1 MEEEEEEIPEPGE
14 GEALDKQAVCH
25 IVEVVETDVQLNQQL
40 VAESQVAQECQDQ
53 QLPADVNL
61 ALGEDPEGAV
71 VEHEGMEIE
80 PEIGGARSLQ
90 DVLIASDLQK
100 FLPTDKDDENEL
112 FKRIQKLSPHLEGF
126 SAFVRIGEGLLS
138 RASVTGQVRTRNQQ
152 QILEHE
158 LAEARTE
165 FVCSQGRQSRLA
177 LWQDFSNR
185 VEEAL
190 KPVEG
195 PKPDSAEIVSAGAKK
210 IQAVSP
216 SSFRSANGDRICQLL
231 LVKPFLAGGSEGPL
245 RLGVVVG
252 AWRGGKSKKQHVWP
266 EGHLPVSSATKVHVR
281 LLTPQG
287 EKNQNGDQLCVAS
300 SVSAVLS
307 LGAHD
312 GSILLEVPTA
322 CYTVEYTDT
331 HLMIWIS
338 KKTVQA
344 LSKINQACVPF
355 HAKKKNQE
363 AVAVKA
369 FFSEDDFG
377 RTATGMKNVQLY
389 LQQMKRDYEKIF
401 PALENEKG
409 NLILRNDIQVTFS
422 EILARASSYFKKY
435 LKGSE
440 HWKGL
445 TKEYQQLPYLCQ
457 HYGSVIFLEFYST

>member
-1 MEEEEEEIPEPGE
+1 MFGVSLRQDVEEEEEEIPEPVE
-14 GEALDKQAVCH
+14 GESLDKHAVCH
-25 IVEVVETDVQLNQQL
+25 IVEVVETDVQLNQQIIAATQDL
-40 VAESQVAQECQDQ
+40 KESKEQSLQ
-53 QLPADVNL
+53 ADVDL
-61 ALGEDPEGAV
+61 FLSEDPECEV
-71 VEHEGMEIE
+71 VEEEGMTIV
-80 PEIGGARSLQ
+80 PEIGSSRSLRE
-90 DVLIASDLQK
+90 VLIASDLQG
-100 FLPTDKDDENEL
+100 FLPTDKDDENQL
-112 FKRIQKLSPHLEGF
+112 FKRIQKMSPHLGNF

-190 KPVEG
+190 KPVEV
-195 PKPDSAEIVSAGAKK
+195 PKPDSEETISAGAKK
-210 IQAVSP
+210 IQAIAP
-216 SSFRSANGDRICQLL
+216 SSFHSANGARTCQLL

-287 EKNQNGDQLCVAS
+287 QKNEKGDQLCVAS

-331 HLMIWIS
+331 QLIIWIS

-355 HAKKKNQE
+355 HAKKKNQDS
-363 AVAVKA
+363 VAAKA
-369 FFSEDDFG
+369 FFSEDDFS
-377 RTATGMKNVQLY
+377 RTTTGAKNIQLY
-389 LQQMKRDYEKIF
+389 LQQMKRDYEKFF

-409 NLILRNDIQVTFS
+409 NLMLRQDIQVTFA
-422 EILARASSYFKKY
+422 EILARISSYFKKY

-445 TKEYQQLPYLCQ
+445 TKEYQQLPHLWQ
-457 HYGSVIFLEFYST
+457 H